1 MKALRDQLKISQK
14 ETIKSIRK
22 HYGLSQDG
30 FAKAIGCEKTTLW
43 FYENGKR
50 LIGVDTLYA
59 IWEVFGVSPD
69 MVLGIK
75 PIRYGG
81 KIKSLQM

>member
-1 MKALRDQLKISQK
+1 MKGIRDQIRSVQK
-14 ETIKSIRK
+14 ETILSIRK

-30 FAKAIGCEKTTLW
+30 FAKAIGCEKTTVW

-50 LIGVDTLYA
+50 LIASDALYA
-59 IWEVFGVSPD
+59 IWQAFGISPD
-69 MVLGIK
+69 MVLGIR

-81 KIKSLQM
+81 KINPLQK

>member
-1 MKALRDQLKISQK
+1 MKGIRDQLKRVQS
-14 ETIKSIRK
+14 ETLKDIRR

-30 FAKAIGCEKTTLW
+30 FAKAIGCEKTTMW

-50 LIGVDTLYA
+50 LISADALYA
-59 IWEVFGVSPD
+59 IWQTFGISPD

-75 PIRYGG
+75 PVRYGG
-81 KIKSLQM
+81 KINPLQK